1 MFTGIIEETGSVRAV
16 QKGSTA
22 SFIKIE
28 AKKIFEDMHIGDSIA
43 VNGVCLTV
51 TEMLNNKTVF
61 ADVTPETYSRTNFSE
76 LMIGNSVNLERA
88 MSANGRFGGHI
99 VTGHIDGT
107 AVTKKIE
114 KRGNSIEYYF
124 SCNENLMSSYNE
136 KGSVAI
142 NGISLTI
149 ARITNDSFVVS
160 VIPHTMKNTNLQF
173 LKEKKSVNIECDILG
188 KYIQKYLENNKR
200 K

>member
-1 MFTGIIEETGSVRAV
+1 MFTGIVEEVGL
-16 QKGSTA
+16 
-22 SFIKIE
+22 IKEISSNSLSICCS
-28 AKKIFEDMHIGDSIA
+28 KILSDIKLGDSIA

-51 TEMLNNKTVF
+51 TDFGSTLLK
-61 ADVTPETYSRTNFSE
+61 ADISKETYNVTNFSE
-76 LMIGNSVNLERA
+76 LKPNESVNLERA
-88 MSANGRFGGHI
+88 MSMNTRFGGHI

-124 SCNENLMSSYNE
+124 SCNENLMSSFVE